1 MCEEFHV
8 IPRETAAYTSM
19 FSIHYFA
26 NWFTL
31 HLLTLF
37 FFFLFHYEMQTKVI
51 VHFLCKREWQDK
63 DGEARDVSSISQPP
77 EPQEPI
83 GDSLYDVSCFEVS
96 ISQFDPGHF

>member
-1 MCEEFHV
+1 MCEEFHK
-8 IPRETAAYTSM
+8 ILRETAAYTSM

-26 NWFTL
+26 NRFKL

-37 FFFLFHYEMQTKVI
+37 FFFLFHHETRTKV
-51 VHFLCKREWQDK
+51 VVQFLCKREWQDK

-83 GDSLYDVSCFEVS
+83 GDSLDDVSCFEVS
-96 ISQFDPGHF
+96 TS